1 MRTFTEALDTQVP
14 GSHVLQNLLALHTPF
29 LFFTLQSFPIVLFC
43 TFKTPYKWYCNTSIC
58 NLLLL
63 FCTSLG
69 LLQVHLR
76 IHSTAVNMKELVCF
90 ITGMKLKRSSALR
103 STTDRT
109 CSLPSTTLPRSS
121 YPHDVCACG

>member
-103 STTDRT
+103 SN
-109 CSLPSTTLPRSS
+109 
-121 YPHDVCACG
+121 